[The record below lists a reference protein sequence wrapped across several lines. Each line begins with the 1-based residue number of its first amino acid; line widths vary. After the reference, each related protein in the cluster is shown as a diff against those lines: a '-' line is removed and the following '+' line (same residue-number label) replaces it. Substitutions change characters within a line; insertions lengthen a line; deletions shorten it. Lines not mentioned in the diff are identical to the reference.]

1 MQITASKLP
10 SFPAPSQTS
19 LTQNHCLKFPDL
31 LCIHMIITCAK
42 NVGVNEDQCAFKEP
56 GFISISIHHLQ
67 L

>member
-10 SFPAPSQTS
+10 SFPAPSQAS

-42 NVGVNEDQCAFKEP
+42 NAGVNEV
-56 GFISISIHHLQ
+56 Q
-67 L
+67 LVCF